1 MSEMVIKF
9 TSLAQLQ
16 AHQFISED
24 DRLCLEGLRIPWQI
38 RTAVPSPRLTQ
49 PRDAASTLP
58 AGQGCA
64 TIRSDTDVLRGTWS
78 WFCIL
83 IQCAD
88 CVTLLAVCAS
98 SPSAAAAVDRW
109 PEHRTGATRR
119 DSAGSPHGL

>member
-78 WFCIL
+78 WF
-83 IQCAD
+83 A
-88 CVTLLAVCAS
+88 
-98 SPSAAAAVDRW
+98 P
-109 PEHRTGATRR
+109 
-119 DSAGSPHGL
+119 